1 MTSDLLTTEI
11 QLIRERALTANSTQA
26 LFTELEDDTEF
37 RAIGDVLKQL
47 SFTFHS
53 QSNPSLRRFTMAK
66 SRFYLECPFD
76 EKDMCK
82 SIGGR
87 WDMDQRKWFVP
98 SELDPDQFRRWWPD
112 DASATKSHLFVV
124 END

>member
-1 MTSDLLTTEI
+1 
-11 QLIRERALTANSTQA
+11 
-26 LFTELEDDTEF
+26 
-37 RAIGDVLKQL
+37 
-47 SFTFHS
+47 
-53 QSNPSLRRFTMAK
+53 MAK
-66 SRFYLECPFD
+66 TRFYLECPFD

-87 WDMDQRKWFVP
+87 WDMDKRKWFVA

-112 DASATKSHLFVV
+112 DASATKSHMFVV

>member
-1 MTSDLLTTEI
+1 
-11 QLIRERALTANSTQA
+11 
-26 LFTELEDDTEF
+26 
-37 RAIGDVLKQL
+37 
-47 SFTFHS
+47 
-53 QSNPSLRRFTMAK
+53 MAK

-87 WDMDQRKWFVP
+87 WDNDKRKWFVP
-98 SELDPDQFRRWWPD
+98 SDLDPDQFRRWWPD
-112 DASATKSHLFVV
+112 YSRATESQLFVV

>member
-1 MTSDLLTTEI
+1 
-11 QLIRERALTANSTQA
+11 
-26 LFTELEDDTEF
+26 
-37 RAIGDVLKQL
+37 
-47 SFTFHS
+47 
-53 QSNPSLRRFTMAK
+53 MAK

-87 WDMDQRKWFVP
+87 WDMDKRKWFVP

-112 DASATKSHLFVV
+112 YASATKNHMFVV